1 MRSEQHLRL
10 REMHWLN
17 HADHYLTLVR
27 EALQKNPL
35 DAELRELMEA
45 MEAALAARQQR
56 PLH

>member
-1 MRSEQHLRL
+1 MRSEHYLRL

-17 HADHYLTLVR
+17 HADHYLSLVR
-27 EALQKNPL
+27 EALQKNPQ

-45 MEAALAARQQR
+45 MEAAMVVRERR